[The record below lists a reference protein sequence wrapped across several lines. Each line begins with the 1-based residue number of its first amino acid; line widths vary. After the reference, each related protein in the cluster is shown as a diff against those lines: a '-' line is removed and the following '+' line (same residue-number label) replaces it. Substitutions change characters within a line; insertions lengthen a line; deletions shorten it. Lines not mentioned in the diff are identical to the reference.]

1 LEDGDGS
8 EGEDPY
14 KDEAERKVDCPTES
28 VVGTG
33 KHAVEEE
40 K

>member
-1 LEDGDGS
+1 LEDGDSS
-8 EGEDPY
+8 ESEDPY
-14 KDEAERKVDCPTES
+14 KDEAESKVNSPTEG
-28 VVGTG
+28 VVGAS